1 MPDLSW
7 TQGGEA
13 RLIALSDDRVNLV
26 STISS
31 APGSRIEAR
40 LASGCSV
47 RVKVHRCK
55 REGDAFAI
63 EGRLIDA
70 TRDVRAELLR
80 ALGTTNASAAAA
92 RRRWCS
98 ASPAA

>member
-1 MPDLSW
+1 MADLTW
-7 TQGGEA
+7 VQGGEA
-13 RLIALSDDRVNLV
+13 RLVALADDRVNLV

-47 RVKVHRCK
+47 RVKIHRCK
-55 REGDAFAI
+55 RDGEAFAI

-80 ALGTTNASAAAA
+80 LLGTDTT
-92 RRRWCS
+92 
-98 ASPAA
+98 P